1 MKRSFVHSPR
11 KVFFGSPKLVIT
23 NDPLLVSG
31 SNITYVI
38 ICILYS
44 IYYIH
49 QSIPKHKV
57 NTTAPGFQNSV
68 LGLDRF
74 TCHVPHPC
82 YPPESQPLA
91 STPIKEQ
98 VHNWFKDIDII
109 YYPNLSNIIIVS
121 VQGYYNVK
129 LYIYI
134 SSKLKY
140 HVMFN
145 RYPLTIVLEI
155 LVQWQVRIEMP
166 TNPGAETKQHRTE
179 PFMFGLGKT
188 SQTRMGTENMVECVA
203 QSHPQKDTKCLQR
216 KNHEESQTTIVGT

>member
-1 MKRSFVHSPR
+1 MHAFLSRGAVLLLAGSSFSEMKRSFVHSPR

-134 SSKLKY
+134 
-140 HVMFN
+140 
-145 RYPLTIVLEI
+145 
-155 LVQWQVRIEMP
+155 LVQNLNIMLCSTVI
-166 TNPGAETKQHRTE
+166 
-179 PFMFGLGKT
+179 L
-188 SQTRMGTENMVECVA
+188 
-203 QSHPQKDTKCLQR
+203 
-216 KNHEESQTTIVGT
+216 